1 MPSSPTIL
9 TQQMTYKLLDLLHDY
24 QDKCELN
31 ESTYDHIDHAIYF
44 LCRHENDLNHYGLR
58 QYKFDLS
65 LALQW
70 HKDNIESYTKHTY
83 TKLTKAISA
92 IEPFLFF

>member
-31 ESTYDHIDHAIYF
+31 ESTNDHIDHILYF
-44 LCRHENDLNHYGLR
+44 LSRQNDLNHDGIR
-58 QYKFDLS
+58 QYRHELS
-65 LALQW
+65 LALHW
-70 HKDNIESYTKHTY
+70 HIHYDKSYTKHTY
-83 TKLTKAISA
+83 TKLTKAIFA
-92 IEPFLFF
+92 TEAFLMI